1 MVLVEVLP
9 IGILHEL
16 LEFPGDVGLH
26 LRISSF
32 EDSSVSLLLAFSAM
46 LLPLPDLPILVN
58 PSS

>member
-46 LLPLPDLPILVN
+46 LLLLPDFLILDK
-58 PSS
+58 